1 MILSALS
8 LFFSAWS
15 LRPGKRSGVT
25 PKTLGDRWIDS
36 RESPRMAEVSILR
49 EKINFS
55 TLRETQIRNRANA
68 VGGGFV
74 VLAGAI
80 IALVVIYSYNLSI
93 G

>member
-1 MILSALS
+1 
-8 LFFSAWS
+8 
-15 LRPGKRSGVT
+15 
-25 PKTLGDRWIDS
+25 
-36 RESPRMAEVSILR
+36 MAEVSILR